1 MLSLVQGHTASKLH
15 SPKNLPTFDTE
26 VYAPCLPPA
35 LGSELLVGRSCHYI
49 CSSPCLAEAPPEM
62 LAPELAHSVPP
73 APPSLSP
80 HTSPAHHIPEGL
92 CLPDLPASSSGPS
105 AQLPGC

>member
-1 MLSLVQGHTASKLH
+1 MLSLVQGHTASKLR
-15 SPKNLPTFDTE
+15 SPKKLPAFDTG
-26 VYAPCLPPA
+26 VCALCPPPA
-35 LGSELLVGRSCHYI
+35 LDSELLVGRSGPYI
-49 CSSPCLAEAPPEM
+49 CSLPCLAEAPPEM

-73 APPSLSP
+73 TPPSLSP
-80 HTSPAHHIPEGL
+80 HTSPARHIPEGL

>member
-15 SPKNLPTFDTE
+15 SPKKLPAFDTG
-26 VYAPCLPPA
+26 VCALCPPPA
-35 LGSELLVGRSCHYI
+35 LDSELLVGRSGPYI
-49 CSSPCLAEAPPEM
+49 CSLPCLAEAPPEM

-73 APPSLSP
+73 TPPSLSP
-80 HTSPAHHIPEGL
+80 HTSPARHIPEGL